1 MWFQFLFVTIFVYVL
16 VCWSCF
22 HFSGFT
28 SFPLCL
34 NNNTIQKSPKCPSWS
49 QAQLKEAINCILTQQ
64 LRFTQASARFR
75 IPKGTLYDNILGKTR
90 RCRMLEEIGLSPQ
103 QEMSVLEFACDVALM
118 PYNRRTS
125 RPLIA
130 IVDYVKSLKGM
141 SDFPVRKAFKWWW
154 AFCKKHS
161 IISLYYRSEA
171 SQNLNFPVFVKE
183 ERQCQQFVQPQPP
196 LQTSPQNL
204 TVSKNQGKSW
214 FYMCRFIVYVNCC
227 MIWFVWVLIFWTCLL
242 FVPTCFSFV

>member
-1 MWFQFLFVTIFVYVL
+1 MWFYLSVKFTIILCL
-16 VCWSCF
+16 VWSCF
-22 HFSGFT
+22 HFSGRP
-28 SFPLCL
+28 SFPLYL
-34 NNNTIQKSPKCPSWS
+34 NNNNILKSSKPKCPSWS

-64 LRFTQASARFR
+64 LRFTQASARFG

-103 QEMSVLEFACDVALM
+103 QEISVLEFACDVALM

-130 IVDYVKSLKGM
+130 IVDYVKSLKGLP
-141 SDFPVRKAFKWWW
+141 DFPLRKAFKWWW

-161 IISLYYRSEA
+161 IISLYYRAEA

-183 ERQCQQFVQPQPP
+183 EQKLFILDHQVQLPP
-196 LQTSPQNL
+196 LQPSPQNL
-204 TVSKNQGKSW
+204 PTKLSE
-214 FYMCRFIVYVNCC
+214 MTIR
-227 MIWFVWVLIFWTCLL
+227 LITCE
-242 FVPTCFSFV
+242 